1 MTRRKEY
8 NEIIVRGV
16 EAKMICYQKGN
27 RIEVLIDTEDV
38 PRIAMC
44 GSWHIAGPNKG
55 YVINGK
61 YRQLHRFIMN
71 PPEGM
76 QVDHINGNTY
86 DNRKCNLRIVTP
98 QQNTM
103 NTKLRYNNSGAKGI
117 YYDEKYNNYK
127 AKIGFDNKLIHLG
140 TFDTL
145 EEAIKVRKEAEAK
158 YFGEYARK
166 E

>member
-8 NEIIVRGV
+8 NEIIVRGA

-44 GSWHIAGPNKG
+44 GSWHVTGSG
-55 YVINGK
+55 YIGNRK
-61 YRQLHRFIMN
+61 YKRLHRFIMDA
-71 PPEGM
+71 PEDM
-76 QVDHINGNTY
+76 FVDHINGNTY
-86 DNRKCNLRIVTP
+86 DNRKCNLRIVTH
-98 QQNTM
+98 QQNMM
-103 NTKLRYNNSGAKGI
+103 NTKLRYNNSGAKGV
-117 YYDEKYNNYK
+117 YHDKKYNNYK
-127 AKIGFDNKLIHLG
+127 AKIKFNKKLIHLG

-145 EEAIKVRKEAEAK
+145 EEAIKARKEAEAK